1 MSYKEKPILKL
12 YKYENNTFSLQAIID
27 DFIEC
32 SFERNLYQAG
42 SFTISINY
50 NIPNAQL
57 FQRGLFVQFGNDPYD
72 FGEIIS
78 ISDAISSD
86 GKGSQLRTI
95 TGYDSRYILK
105 RRVIKNMNSNGLW
118 VMTGKGET
126 VLRNL
131 IADQCGAGAEAKRQ
145 LPIIN
150 SIPDP
155 ANAIGK
161 EYSVSEQFSNLY
173 EVCKTIATQSEIG
186 WRLKFDNSS
195 LTLTLECYEGEN
207 RAQTVQF
214 STSFDSLADGQF
226 TDSSDSYT
234 NAIYV
239 GGKGQNDDRDIYEG
253 EDGAPEGLD
262 RYEAWDNQSNMTTE
276 DEYEAEALSML
287 TQYGQTVTV
296 SGNGLAKSPY
306 IYKEEYDVGD
316 IITLA
321 FSGKSAAVQI
331 LSVTEH
337 WAFGQY
343 SINFSFGKPQNN
355 IQDQLQLILRKIQT
369 ASEKTESTDSVR
381 WYTIPTDTEMPKAD
395 VTYRTIGFVG
405 NVGNGATFKLYLDN
419 EKTGAK
425 TYHIYFK
432 QLAGAGKLTLTTGK
446 EGASNLVLNAGTYVA
461 IVYVD
466 ENGNI
471 TSQGMTATNTV
482 EAGNNQPA
490 TSSGVAGAISDE
502 ASARNTAITDAIN
515 ALDVASVGGSG
526 KYISAISETD
536 GKISATAGDISGTV
550 TAGDSAPVSG
560 GAVADILSNLPTDAV
575 LHYSF
580 DEVPDYPDGT
590 AVYKHI
596 KDFTSTSDWNI
607 STNNATYSV
616 DNGVAVWTLTNNS
629 QLDIFKSIPNIAGKL
644 FKIKFR
650 GSISG
655 REFRVIGRV
664 GSTYVSLATYITN
677 GKWQEVALL
686 LRSDI
691 NETFI
696 LSVTNNETNSKLEIE
711 AIYIGDGSYSTPI
724 IDNAN
729 GKWNSVSQSGV
740 AVQGVS
746 GKGLKCYTNNQVNL
760 GNFKFAND
768 YTVSLWINPENTT
781 VNQQGVILIK
791 GTSFNLRN
799 GTSNTS
805 KPTLIVYPNGVSTSF
820 TILDDLLPTK
830 WSHLVLVKNGTKLTI
845 FLDGIKKTEFT
856 LTSAN
861 LTQTDSDITLNVN
874 SNTRPQSYDD
884 LLIFD
889 RALTEKEV
897 LALYYNKANTPKYYN
912 INNYNLKQ
920 IKDIT
925 VQSTDFA
932 DFQSRMAGLATRSL
946 QLIEP
951 TEDER

>member
-1 MSYKEKPILKL
+1 MEKPILKL

-27 DFIEC
+27 DFMEC

-50 NIPNAQL
+50 NIPNAQI
-57 FQRGLFVQFGNDPYD
+57 FQRGLFVQFGSDPYD

-78 ISDAISSD
+78 ISDAIGSD

-95 TGYDSRYILK
+95 TGYDSRYIFK

-118 VMTGKGET
+118 VMTGKGEI
-126 VLRNL
+126 VLRSL
-131 IADQCGAGAEAKRQ
+131 ISDQCGSSAEVKRR
-145 LPIIN
+145 LPVSN
-150 SIPDP
+150 TIPSTAD
-155 ANAIGK
+155 AIGK

-186 WRLKFDNSS
+186 WRLRFNGSS
-195 LTLTLECYEGEN
+195 LSLECYEGEN

-214 STSFDSLADGQF
+214 STSFDSLANGQF

-337 WAFGQY
+337 WVFGQY

-369 ASEKTESTDSVR
+369 ASEKSESTDSVR

-395 VTYRTIGFVG
+395 VTYRTIGFIG
-405 NVGNGATFKLYLDN
+405 DCGAGANFKLYLDN
-419 EKTGAK
+419 EKTGSK
-425 TYHIYFK
+425 TYHVYFK
-432 QLAGAGKLTLTTGK
+432 QLAGGKLTLTTGVA
-446 EGASNLVLNAGTYVA
+446 GATNLVLNSGTYVA

-471 TSQGMTATNTV
+471 SSQGMTATNTV
-482 EAGNNQPA
+482 EVGNNQPA

-560 GAVADILSNLPTDAV
+560 GAVAESLKHYLFLQQGSWDNINQFSLNFGVGYLLFCISPYSYATNIYYVQARHRFGLESYIQTIMQGNNNPQYNL
-575 LHYSF
+575 
-580 DEVPDYPDGT
+580 
-590 AVYKHI
+590 
-596 KDFTSTSDWNI
+596 
-607 STNNATYSV
+607 SV
-616 DNGVAVWTLTNNS
+616 DENNTLT
-629 QLDIFKSIPNIAGKL
+629 
-644 FKIKFR
+644 
-650 GSISG
+650 
-655 REFRVIGRV
+655 
-664 GSTYVSLATYITN
+664 
-677 GKWQEVALL
+677 
-686 LRSDI
+686 
-691 NETFI
+691 
-696 LSVTNNETNSKLEIE
+696 
-711 AIYIGDGSYSTPI
+711 
-724 IDNAN
+724 
-729 GKWNSVSQSGV
+729 
-740 AVQGVS
+740 VS
-746 GKGLKCYTNNQVNL
+746 GAPCTPVLCQL
-760 GNFKFAND
+760 NF
-768 YTVSLWINPENTT
+768 
-781 VNQQGVILIK
+781 
-791 GTSFNLRN
+791 
-799 GTSNTS
+799 
-805 KPTLIVYPNGVSTSF
+805 
-820 TILDDLLPTK
+820 
-830 WSHLVLVKNGTKLTI
+830 
-845 FLDGIKKTEFT
+845 
-856 LTSAN
+856 
-861 LTQTDSDITLNVN
+861 
-874 SNTRPQSYDD
+874 
-884 LLIFD
+884 
-889 RALTEKEV
+889 
-897 LALYYNKANTPKYYN
+897 
-912 INNYNLKQ
+912 
-920 IKDIT
+920 
-925 VQSTDFA
+925 
-932 DFQSRMAGLATRSL
+932 
-946 QLIEP
+946 
-951 TEDER
+951 